1 MSILVVVSM
10 AIGLMVSF
18 TPRTPRGVET
28 PTPTA
33 PVLLTPT
40 RPATP
45 F

>member
-18 TPRTPRGVET
+18 TPQRPREVET

-33 PVLLTPT
+33 VIVTPVAPPTP
-40 RPATP
+40 
-45 F
+45 